1 VKNLL
6 TRFACAGIVA
16 LSLAYAAETDFTIG
30 PDYADSP
37 ETKAKDGVPKGEL
50 REFTMKSEDSRI
62 YESTRTSSRSPSPSR
77 SGSGCKSASATTAT
91 TATTRPSTTGS
102 GPTA

>member
-1 VKNLL
+1 MKLFL
-6 TRFACAGIVA
+6 RRAACALGIA
-16 LSLAYAAETDFTIG
+16 LSLASASAEAETDFTIG

-62 YESTRTSSRSPSPSR
+62 YKGIAKGRKGKVPIGVNLR
-77 SGSGCKSASATTAT
+77 C
-91 TATTRPSTTGS
+91 
-102 GPTA
+102 